1 MSWRPFRRS
10 AALFAFTVALG
21 LTAACSGSSPG
32 GDAASDPGSDEPRLV
47 AQTPGVATTLPE
59 AAADGVTDPA
69 AEPGAESVL
78 EGRVVNPYDLNV
90 GECFNEYVLEQAE
103 GGREEI
109 TTVVDCRSVHDGE
122 VYHQFVV
129 PGDQGAPYP
138 GDAELREASQAECYD
153 RFEAFVGSPY
163 EVSALG
169 IGILHPTFET
179 WTGPGIHREVTC
191 YVEPYDDALRLE
203 GGSVAGRGL

>member
-1 MSWRPFRRS
+1 MARTSLI
-10 AALFAFTVALG
+10 ALLVVTA
-21 LTAACSGSSPG
+21 LTAACSGGSSDDG
-32 GDAASDPGSDEPRLV
+32 SAADPAEGEPRLV
-47 AQTPGVATTLPE
+47 AQTPGAGTTLPE
-59 AAADGVTDPA
+59 DAADGVADPA
-69 AEPGAESVL
+69 AEPDAESVL